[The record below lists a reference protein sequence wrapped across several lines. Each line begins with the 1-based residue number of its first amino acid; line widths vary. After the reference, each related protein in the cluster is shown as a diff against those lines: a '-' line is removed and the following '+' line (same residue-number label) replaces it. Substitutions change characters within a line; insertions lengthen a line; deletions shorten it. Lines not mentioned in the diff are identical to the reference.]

1 MTLRI
6 STGAKNKQLGFST
19 NLITNGTFDS
29 ATTSWVASVATLT
42 YVSGPTDARADVL
55 SVGTAAGYG
64 YQMIA
69 TEVGRKYMLSV
80 AYDAVSGQTGSVTV
94 GTAAGGTQLFDSG
107 LLSSTGA
114 WRTLYAVFTATSTT
128 TYINLKCTGTAAP
141 CIYYDSVELYDISS
155 AFKDMF
161 NLCFIDF
168 YTGTQ
173 PATADT
179 AVSGYTKIVTISNAS
194 SATVGLTWDDAASGA
209 IAKKTGE
216 TWSGVCIASG
226 TVGWGRVRTATDTG
240 ALSTTEERVDF
251 ALGTVGAQGNFSSVV
266 FTSGATQ
273 TIPTCVL
280 TLPSA

>member
-29 ATTSWVASVATLT
+29 ATTGWTAATATLT
-42 YVSGPTDARADVL
+42 YVAGPTDGRANVM

-64 YQMIA
+64 HQAIT
-69 TEVGRKYMLSV
+69 TEIGRKYMLSLL
-80 AYDAVSGQTGSVTV
+80 YDAVSGQTGSVTV
-94 GTAAGGTQLFDSG
+94 GTTAGGTQLADTG

-114 WRTLYAVFTATSTT
+114 WRTIYVVFTATATT
-128 TYINLKCTGTAAP
+128 TYINLKCTGTATP
-141 CIYYDSVELYDISS
+141 CIYYDSVELYDISN

-161 NLCFIDF
+161 NLCFMDI
-168 YTGTQ
+168 YAGTQ
-173 PATADT
+173 PASADDAST
-179 AVSGYTKIVTISNAS
+179 TYTKLVTISNAS
-194 SATVGLTWDDAASGA
+194 SATVGLTWDDATAGT

-216 TWSGVCIASG
+216 TWSGLCVASG
-226 TVGWGRVRTATDTG
+226 TAGWGRIRTGTDTG
-240 ALSTTEERVDF
+240 ASSTTEERLDF
-251 ALGTVGAQGNFSSVV
+251 AVGTVGAQANFSSVA

-273 TIPTCVL
+273 TISTCVL